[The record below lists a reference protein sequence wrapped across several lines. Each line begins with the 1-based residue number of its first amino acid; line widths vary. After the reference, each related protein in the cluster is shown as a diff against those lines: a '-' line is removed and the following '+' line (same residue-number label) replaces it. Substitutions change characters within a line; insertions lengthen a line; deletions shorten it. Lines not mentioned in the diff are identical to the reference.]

1 MDLQLLTIR
10 QVSELLAVK
19 ESTIRTWINRK
30 VFPDETIVRLGT
42 TVRFRESK
50 LGEWLNYGHLQKIER

>member
-19 ESTIRTWINRK
+19 ESTVRTWINRK
-30 VFPDETIVRLGT
+30 IFPDDVIIRLGN
-42 TVRFRESK
+42 TVRFREHK
-50 LGEWLNYGHLQKIER
+50 LGEWLNYGNLQKI

>member
-30 VFPDETIVRLGT
+30 VFPDETIVRLGN

-50 LGEWLNYGHLQKIER
+50 LGEWLNYGYLQKI

>member
-1 MDLQLLTIR
+1 MEVKMELQLLTTR

-19 ESTIRTWINRK
+19 ESTVRTWINRK
-30 VFPDETIVRLGT
+30 VFPDDTIIRLGN

-50 LGEWLNYGHLQKIER
+50 LGEWLNGNI

>member
-1 MDLQLLTIR
+1 MELQLLTTR

-30 VFPDETIVRLGT
+30 VFPDDTIIRLGN
-42 TVRFRESK
+42 TVRFRENK
-50 LGEWLNYGHLQKIER
+50 LGEWLNGDI

>member
-1 MDLQLLTIR
+1 MQLQLLTTR

-30 VFPDETIVRLGT
+30 QFPDNVIVRLGN
-42 TVRFRESK
+42 TVRFRESA
-50 LGEWLNYGHLQKIER
+50 LGEWLNYGNLQKI

>member
-30 VFPDETIVRLGT
+30 IFPDSVIIRLGN
-42 TVRFRESK
+42 TVRFRENK
-50 LGEWLNYGHLQKIER
+50 LGEWLNYGDLQKA

>member
-1 MDLQLLTIR
+1 MNLQLLTIR

-30 VFPDETIVRLGT
+30 QFPDNVIVRLGN
-42 TVRFRESK
+42 TVRFRESA
-50 LGEWLNYGHLQKIER
+50 LGEWLNYGNLQKI

>member
-1 MDLQLLTIR
+1 MELQLLTTR

-30 VFPDETIVRLGT
+30 VFPDDTIIRLGN
-42 TVRFRESK
+42 TVRFRENK
-50 LGEWLNYGHLQKIER
+50 LGDWLNGNI

>member
-1 MDLQLLTIR
+1 MNLQLLTIR

-30 VFPDETIVRLGT
+30 IFPDDCIIRLGN
-42 TVRFRESK
+42 TVRFRENK
-50 LGEWLNYGHLQKIER
+50 LGEWLNYGNLQEV

>member
-30 VFPDETIVRLGT
+30 IIPDEVIIRLGN
-42 TVRFRESK
+42 TVRFRENK
-50 LGEWLNYGHLQKIER
+50 LGAWLNYGDLQKT

>member
-30 VFPDETIVRLGT
+30 IFPDSVIIRLGN
-42 TVRFRESK
+42 TVRFRENK
-50 LGEWLNYGHLQKIER
+50 LGEWLNYGDLQRV